1 MYLYIY
7 NTYMHIY
14 VHLYAVPLVK
24 WLSNL
29 GNSSAKTWSDGPLIP
44 NGSELAM
51 FTLPR
56 VAKIT
61 DIILKL
67 VISPYTLW

>member
-1 MYLYIY
+1 
-7 NTYMHIY
+7 MHIY

-51 FTLPR
+51 LSLPR
-56 VAKIT
+56 VDKKQT
-61 DIILKL
+61 
-67 VISPYTLW
+67 SS